1 MGCRGSQHKPLERR
15 MSATKELG
23 WQYQH
28 HEPSIAPMAVMSR
41 LDHAYHNAV
50 YQTRIPGRINQR
62 IRYSPSLK
70 RVSLASSVSVKLIE
84 ENEQSDDEL
93 SSRSTLSSRNI
104 TSIYSS
110 TLGENRPRSRRPLV
124 TYYEHSPCSESTII
138 SVPSLSQNSCSRSR
152 SQPQSNEEYG
162 PWAPGFL

>member
-15 MSATKELG
+15 MSTTKELG
-23 WQYQH
+23 WYQH
-28 HEPSIAPMAVMSR
+28 HQPSIAPMAVMSR

-50 YQTRIPGRINQR
+50 YQTRTPGRFNQR
-62 IRYSPSLK
+62 TRYSPSLV
-70 RVSLASSVSVKLIE
+70 RLSLASSVSVKLID
-84 ENEQSDDEL
+84 ENEQSDEEL

-110 TLGENRPRSRRPLV
+110 SVGENRPRSRRPLV
-124 TYYEHSPCSESTII
+124 TYYEHSPCSESTLF
-138 SVPSLSQNSCSRSR
+138 SVPSLSQNSYSRSR
-152 SQPQSNEEYG
+152 SKPKNKEEYG